1 MTRRRSADIQVG
13 DRWDRDGMVHQVV
26 GVREVG
32 SGGLIVTVLHGP
44 DEDAIQRQI
53 EVMQEAEAGEE
64 ETE

>member
-1 MTRRRSADIQVG
+1 MARRKSADIQVG

-32 SGGLIVTVLHGP
+32 RGGLIVTVLHGP

-53 EVMQEAEAGEE
+53 EVMREAGAGEE

>member
-1 MTRRRSADIQVG
+1 MGRRRSADIQVG

-32 SGGLIVTVLHGP
+32 RGGVIVTVLHSA

>member
-1 MTRRRSADIQVG
+1 MARRKSTDIQVG
-13 DRWDRDGMVHQVV
+13 DRWDRDGMVHQIV
-26 GVREVG
+26 GVRDAG
-32 SGGLIVTVLHGP
+32 RGGMIVTVLHGP